1 MFHVEHYACEYRKYV
16 VSLHLRIAIFFF
28 IVEWWRVVGSVTA
41 FFFKKKETMLQITRN
56 EERIMREAAEY
67 GTFRM
72 GDLQALRRLM
82 ELCGVGVRNTTC
94 SSCYKDAAIE
104 CFHYLR
110 KEGYA
115 VQD

>member
-1 MFHVEHYACEYRKYV
+1 MYKV
-16 VSLHLRIAIFFF
+16 
-28 IVEWWRVVGSVTA
+28 
-41 FFFKKKETMLQITRN
+41 TRN

-82 ELCGVGVRNTTC
+82 ELCGVVVRNTTC

-104 CFHYLR
+104 CFRILR